1 MTGPARPARIIC
13 ICGLAAEARVARAA
27 GLEALAGAGD
37 RVLTAALVEGAV
49 GRADLLVSFGI
60 AGGLA
65 PKLRA
70 GDVVVS
76 SDIVSVEGVWPAAE
90 RSKALSARLAREVG
104 AVEGR
109 VLGAGEIIAT
119 AAAKHRAHDATGAVA
134 VDLESDITARIAG
147 AAGIAFLALRAIA
160 DAADRNLPPAAMV
173 PLAEDGRAQLAR
185 VATAL
190 LRRPF
195 QAAALVRLARD
206 ARAALA
212 ALRAPARALHGLG
225 CQARS
230 SNAAGAALRNSAF
243 CARHRSPAS
252 SGTRN
257 CAAPP
262 E

>member
-27 GLEALAGAGD
+27 GFEALVGAGD
-37 RVLTAALVEGAV
+37 RMRTAAFVQGAV
-49 GRADLLVSFGI
+49 ERADLLVSFGI

-65 PKLRA
+65 PELRA

-76 SDIVSVEGVWPAAE
+76 SDIVSAEGARPAAE
-90 RSKALSARLAREVG
+90 RSKALSARLAQEIG

-109 VLGAGEIIAT
+109 VLGAGEIVAT
-119 AAAKHRAHDATGAVA
+119 AAAKHWAYRETGALA
-134 VDLESDITARIAG
+134 VDLESDIVARIAG

-160 DAADRNLPPAAMV
+160 DAADRDLPPAALV
-173 PLAEDGRAQLAR
+173 PLAKDGRAQLAR
-185 VATAL
+185 VASAL

-195 QAAALVRLARD
+195 QAAALMRLARD
-206 ARAALA
+206 ARTALA
-212 ALRAPARALHGLG
+212 ALRAPARALHGLD

-230 SNAAGAALRNSAF
+230 INAAGAALRNSAF
-243 CARHRSPAS
+243 WARHCSPAS
-252 SGTRN
+252 SGSRN
-257 CAAPP
+257 CTVLP